1 MNARHSA
8 NQYYATIQ
16 YLHTYID
23 GLGQKTGSTSLGW
36 ESMEWGDGGICEG
49 AKRDAVAPCLLFP
62 TAVLTQIESR
72 LYVSSERRSA
82 RDVDVDVWWAGDAMS
97 ANNQRR
103 HDGRRY
109 GYGREPECIHGRG
122 RGASTCHQ

>member
-1 MNARHSA
+1 MRS
-8 NQYYATIQ
+8 
-16 YLHTYID
+16 
-23 GLGQKTGSTSLGW
+23 
-36 ESMEWGDGGICEG
+36 ESMGWGDEGIREA
-49 AKRDAVAPCLLFP
+49 AKSDAAAPCLLFP
-62 TAVLTQIESR
+62 TAVTRIESR